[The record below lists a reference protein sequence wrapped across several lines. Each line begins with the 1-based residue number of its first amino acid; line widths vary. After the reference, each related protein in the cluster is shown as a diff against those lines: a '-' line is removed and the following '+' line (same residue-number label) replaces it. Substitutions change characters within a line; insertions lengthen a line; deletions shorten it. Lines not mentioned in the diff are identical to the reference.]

1 VNGPGRYRAT
11 HWRVARMGSAGE
23 AGVPEGE
30 PLGMTFSIHVGYLA
44 DPVAACRDAGVE
56 RLNLAVRQGP
66 DDGGALGA
74 FVRIAWPRFRVR
86 P

>member
-1 VNGPGRYRAT
+1 
-11 HWRVARMGSAGE
+11 
-23 AGVPEGE
+23 
-30 PLGMTFSIHVGYLA
+30 MTFSIHVGYLA

-66 DDGGALGA
+66 YDGGALGA